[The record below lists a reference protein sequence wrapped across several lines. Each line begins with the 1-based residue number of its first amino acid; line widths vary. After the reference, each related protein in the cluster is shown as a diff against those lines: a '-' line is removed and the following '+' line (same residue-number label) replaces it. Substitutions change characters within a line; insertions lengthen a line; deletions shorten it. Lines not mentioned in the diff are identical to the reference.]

1 MDNIKDFFV
10 EAASIILGI
19 LLAVYIYRFL
29 RKFARRQ
36 RHEHIWMRILKRM
49 IVPLACLIIITFM
62 SVSLPI
68 TKLPFNFHILISIGY
83 TIVIA
88 WILIIGIAGIRMIV
102 MDRYHIDVADNL
114 KARKIQTQLV
124 VVERVLTSVVVL
136 IAFAII
142 LLTFPKIRQVGLS
155 LLASAG
161 IAGIII
167 GFAAQQSLSMF
178 LAGFQIA
185 FTQPIRIDDVVIV
198 ENEWGRIEEITLTYV
213 VIRIWDQ
220 RRLIVPVNYFITKP
234 FQNWTRTTT
243 EILGTAF
250 IYVDYGFPVDA
261 MRQELNHMIQELTEW
276 DKKVC
281 NLQVTDIKQNVVEL
295 RVLVSSSNS
304 SLSWD
309 LRVKIRELLLTFVQ
323 RNYPQYFPSTRIVV
337 NQFAQKE
344 QEKTPWQKPEG
355 L

>member
-1 MDNIKDFFV
+1 MENSKDFLV
-10 EAASIILGI
+10 EGASIVLGV
-19 LLAVYIYRFL
+19 LLAFYIYRFL
-29 RKFARRQ
+29 RKFVKRQ
-36 RHEHIWMRILKRM
+36 RHEHIWLRLLKKM
-49 IVPLACLIIITFM
+49 IVPLGVLITITFI
-62 SVSLPI
+62 SVSLPL
-68 TKLPFNFHILISIGY
+68 TKLPFDVHILISIGY

-102 MDRYHIDVADNL
+102 MARYDIAVADNL

-136 IAFAII
+136 IAFSII

-234 FQNWTRTTT
+234 FQNWSRTTT

-250 IYVDYGFPVDA
+250 IYVDYGFPVEA
-261 MRQELNHMIQELTEW
+261 MRQELNRVIPELEEW

-309 LRVKIRELLLTFVQ
+309 LRVRIRELMLTFVQ
-323 RNYPQYFPSTRIVV
+323 QNYPQYFPRTRILF
-337 NQFAQKE
+337 NPGKE
-344 QEKTPWQKPEG
+344 QEKARRQKPEG

>member
-1 MDNIKDFFV
+1 
-10 EAASIILGI
+10 
-19 LLAVYIYRFL
+19 
-29 RKFARRQ
+29 
-36 RHEHIWMRILKRM
+36 
-49 IVPLACLIIITFM
+49 
-62 SVSLPI
+62 
-68 TKLPFNFHILISIGY
+68 
-83 TIVIA
+83 
-88 WILIIGIAGIRMIV
+88 MIV
-102 MDRYHIDVADNL
+102 MARYDITLSDNL
-114 KARKIQTQLV
+114 KARKMQTQLV
-124 VVERVLTSVVVL
+124 VVERVLTSVVML

-213 VIRIWDQ
+213 VIKIWDE
-220 RRLIVPVNYFITKP
+220 RRLIVPINYFITKP

-243 EILGTAF
+243 DILGTAF
-250 IYVDYGFPVDA
+250 IYVDYGFPVEA
-261 MRQELNHMIQELTEW
+261 MRQELNRVIGELKEW
-276 DKKVC
+276 DGKVC

-309 LRVKIRELLLTFVQ
+309 LRVKLRERLLTFVQ
-323 RNYPQYFPSTRIVV
+323 LNYPQYFPNTRVLV
-337 NQFAQKE
+337 NNDKG
-344 QEKTPWQKPEG
+344 QEKNTPEVK
-355 L
+355 LS

>member
-1 MDNIKDFFV
+1 MENFQDILP
-10 EAASIILGI
+10 EAGSIVTGI
-19 LLAVYIYRFL
+19 FLAIYVYRFF
-29 RKFARRQ
+29 RKFIKRQ
-36 RHEHIWMRILKRM
+36 QHAHLWLRILKRM
-49 IVPLACLIIITFM
+49 IVPLGILIIITLV
-62 SVSLPI
+62 SVFLPL
-68 TKLPFNFHILISIGY
+68 TEFLFDAHILISICY
-83 TIVIA
+83 TVVIA
-88 WILIIGIAGIRMIV
+88 WILIIGISSLRIIV
-102 MDRYHIDVADNL
+102 LAKYDVTLADNL

-124 VVERVLTSVVVL
+124 IVERVLTSVVIL
-136 IAFAII
+136 FAFAII
-142 LLTFPKIRQVGLS
+142 LLTFPKIRQIGLS

-243 EILGTAF
+243 EIMGTAF
-250 IYVDYGFPVDA
+250 IYVDYGFPIEA
-261 MRQELNHMIQELTEW
+261 LRQELNRIIQDLDEW
-276 DKKVC
+276 DKNVC
-281 NLQVTDIKQNVVEL
+281 NLQVTDVKQNVLEL

-309 LRVKIRELLLTFVQ
+309 LRVKIREKLITFIQ
-323 RNYPQYFPSTRIVV
+323 QNYPQYFPNTRILV
-337 NQFAQKE
+337 NQGSEHVKE
-344 QEKTPWQKPEG
+344 VKFS
-355 L
+355 